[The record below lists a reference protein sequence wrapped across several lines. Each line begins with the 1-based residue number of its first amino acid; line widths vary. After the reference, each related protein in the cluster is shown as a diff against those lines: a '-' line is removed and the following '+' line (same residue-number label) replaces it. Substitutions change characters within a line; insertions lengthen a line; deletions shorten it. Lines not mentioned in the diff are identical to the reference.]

1 MKRGEAFLPLC
12 CILIKENPMLNIFKR
27 NNKKNNN
34 IYAFA
39 TGDLKPIE
47 EVNDDVFSQKMMGDG
62 IAITPSSDFIV
73 SPAAGEIVMIYST
86 LHAFGIRLDNG
97 IEILVHLGL
106 DTVAMNGEG
115 FMKLSSVGKKVKAG
129 TPIIKMDRNFF
140 LDRGYDI
147 DCMLIVVKN
156 DKNIPISFTKT
167 GYVNAGQDVIGE
179 IGEQDE

>member
-1 MKRGEAFLPLC
+1 
-12 CILIKENPMLNIFKR
+12 MLNIFKR

-62 IAITPSSDFIV
+62 IAITPLSDFIV